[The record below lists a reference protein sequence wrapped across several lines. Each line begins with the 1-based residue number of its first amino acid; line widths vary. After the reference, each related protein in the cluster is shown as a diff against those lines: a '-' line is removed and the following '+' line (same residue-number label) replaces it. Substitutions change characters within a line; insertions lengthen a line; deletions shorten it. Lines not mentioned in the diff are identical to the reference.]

1 MEVAIQLIQLI
12 ENLLKEL
19 MKTKK
24 VLVPVAGAL
33 TDAATVGFTTLVGS
47 SIGGPVGAV
56 AGGAVGAGILGVS
69 RALGQCNYKP
79 LMTALTEDLTEEE
92 RNDLY
97 ERIWEKLKAC
107 GNCTLNQLKDSALMD
122 SAVMKLKKTVEEN
135 PDLMKNIENELN
147 ETLGKKK
154 MVLD

>member
-1 MEVAIQLIQLI
+1 LI

-56 AGGAVGAGILGVS
+56 AGIW
-69 RALGQCNYKP
+69 P
-79 LMTALTEDLTEEE
+79 LWFMSF
-92 RNDLY
+92 Y
-97 ERIWEKLKAC
+97 IYY
-107 GNCTLNQLKDSALMD
+107 
-122 SAVMKLKKTVEEN
+122 V
-135 PDLMKNIENELN
+135 
-147 ETLGKKK
+147 
-154 MVLD
+154 

>member
-1 MEVAIQLIQLI
+1 LI

-56 AGGAVGAGILGVS
+56 AGIWPFWFMSFYIYYVS
-69 RALGQCNYKP
+69 
-79 LMTALTEDLTEEE
+79 
-92 RNDLY
+92 
-97 ERIWEKLKAC
+97 
-107 GNCTLNQLKDSALMD
+107 NCFLHYCHCLQEAQ
-122 SAVMKLKKTVEEN
+122 
-135 PDLMKNIENELN
+135 
-147 ETLGKKK
+147 
-154 MVLD
+154 